1 MQKKHQSAL
10 RSGNIDRNSSLMLE
24 SRRRCLS
31 VTPAEQFAIVRC
43 QTKNYVPG
51 LAINPWEKIVRRSQ
65 VKTLRNILALSGLL
79 LMVASFVWMQVRPRE
94 RAKPAAAEPRAAQ
107 PSAAPG
113 PFAVVILDPG
123 HGGQDSGAM
132 CGVLL
137 EKDLTLDVAR
147 RIDRLLDSEGIATL
161 MTRLGDTYVS
171 LADRAAFVNRI
182 RNCIFVSIHFNED
195 NKPVA
200 SGVETYYPSH
210 QVTKGSA
217 LASWL
222 PFLWRPLS
230 ESPNPESQRLAGF
243 IQEALVARTRAID
256 RGTQP
261 GQFFVIANVTYPAV
275 LIEGG
280 FLTNKEDISK
290 LTSQDY
296 RDQIAAAVADGIL
309 HYRDATTQR
318 KPTLAITDPGK
329 R

>member
-1 MQKKHQSAL
+1 MK
-10 RSGNIDRNSSLMLE
+10 R
-24 SRRRCLS
+24 
-31 VTPAEQFAIVRC
+31 
-43 QTKNYVPG
+43 
-51 LAINPWEKIVRRSQ
+51 
-65 VKTLRNILALSGLL
+65 TLRNVLALSGLL
-79 LMVASFVWMQVRPRE
+79 LMIASFVWMQLRH
-94 RAKPAAAEPRAAQ
+94 AAQ
-107 PSAAPG
+107 PVAGAKSRTTQTSAASK
-113 PFAVVILDPG
+113 PFAVVVLDPG

-132 CGVLL
+132 CGGLL

-171 LADRAAFVNRI
+171 LADRAAFANRI
-182 RNCIFVSIHFNED
+182 RNCIFVSIHFNEG

-200 SGVETYYPSH
+200 SGVETYYAPH
-210 QVTKGSA
+210 QIAAGSS

-230 ESPNPESQRLAGF
+230 DSPNPESQRLAGS

-261 GQFFVIANVTYPAV
+261 GQFFVIANVTSPAA

-290 LTSQDY
+290 LVSEDY

-309 HYRDATTQR
+309 RYRDATGRR
-318 KPTLAITDPGK
+318 KSTLAVTDPGK

>member
-1 MQKKHQSAL
+1 M
-10 RSGNIDRNSSLMLE
+10 
-24 SRRRCLS
+24 
-31 VTPAEQFAIVRC
+31 
-43 QTKNYVPG
+43 
-51 LAINPWEKIVRRSQ
+51 
-65 VKTLRNILALSGLL
+65 KTLRKILALSGLL
-79 LMVASFVWMQVRPRE
+79 LMVVSFVWMQFRQTE
-94 RAKPAAAEPRAAQ
+94 RAKPARGPITVQ
-107 PSAAPG
+107 PSATPG

-132 CGVLL
+132 CGGVL

-161 MTRLGDTYVS
+161 MTRLGDTYVA
-171 LADRAAFVNRI
+171 LADRAAFANRI
-182 RNCIFVSIHFNED
+182 TNCIFVSIHFNED

-200 SGVETYYPSH
+200 SGVETYYASH
-210 QVTKGSA
+210 QITTNSS

-230 ESPNPESQRLAGF
+230 GSPNPESQSLAGF

-261 GQFFVIANVTYPAV
+261 AQFFVIANVTAPAV

-290 LTSQDY
+290 LTSEDY

-309 HYRDATTQR
+309 HYRDATSQR
-318 KPTLAITDPGK
+318 KPALAATDPEK
-329 R
+329 Q